1 MKVFLTFAALFTVS
15 VNMMVF
21 HDDMR
26 IYNGIRGNIESAAEN
41 CAHGASTYFDLESYA
56 DGSLVYD
63 RDQAAELID
72 NVKTRCREGDSKG
85 YINDLHVTAY
95 FFDEFYEE
103 KNGKNI
109 RRGMCHV
116 VEDGSETSNFKFD
129 FPYAHYIYRDTGAG
143 DGAGERIMIEEPSVG
158 VLVKADIRDPF
169 RQPFIGTGKV
179 TGYCVYGNQAA

>member
-63 RDQAAELID
+63 RDQAAKLID
-72 NVKTRCREGDSKG
+72 NVRASLPEV
-85 YINDLHVTAY
+85 N
-95 FFDEFYEE
+95 
-103 KNGKNI
+103 
-109 RRGMCHV
+109 
-116 VEDGSETSNFKFD
+116 
-129 FPYAHYIYRDTGAG
+129 
-143 DGAGERIMIEEPSVG
+143 
-158 VLVKADIRDPF
+158 
-169 RQPFIGTGKV
+169 
-179 TGYCVYGNQAA
+179 

>member
-63 RDQAAELID
+63 RDQAAKLID
-72 NVKTRCREGDSKG
+72 NVKTRCRESDSKG
-85 YINDLHVTAY
+85 YINDQVAL
-95 FFDEFYEE
+95 
-103 KNGKNI
+103 NI
-109 RRGMCHV
+109 LSQCFPDREV
-116 VEDGSETSNFKFD
+116 VGI
-129 FPYAHYIYRDTGAG
+129 PARDILLGG
-143 DGAGERIMIEEPSVG
+143 
-158 VLVKADIRDPF
+158 
-169 RQPFIGTGKV
+169 
-179 TGYCVYGNQAA
+179 GNIHCITQQIPE